1 MRSHRQSSD
10 GAMIQAILLER
21 WRFEF
26 CEKIHPQLLIP
37 LYHVLCPNQQN
48 SRKTV
53 KKWYDYFDQETMD
66 LTYEMYKMDFEV
78 FGYDTA
84 IKERPDLKP
93 PRTDRRTQLGA
104 MKMTGGSWSR
114 NSLIN
119 SSGMRISQANLFGS
133 VKSSMRKEMFRRS
146 STTALKNSLVQMN
159 KDEILAQVAGL
170 RHISTVGEEESMDET
185 EHHSNDG
192 RKVYRRSSTS
202 ALKRDSDAGSSMS
215 DVDGSVRSKKDE

>member
-1 MRSHRQSSD
+1 M
-10 GAMIQAILLER
+10 

-26 CEKIHPQLLIP
+26 VQRCPQLLI
-37 LYHVLCPNQQN
+37 LLLCSLPNQQN
-48 SRKTV
+48 SRKTA

-93 PRTDRRTQLGA
+93 PRLDRRTQLGA

-133 VKSSMRKEMFRRS
+133 VKSSMRKE
-146 STTALKNSLVQMN
+146 
-159 KDEILAQVAGL
+159 
-170 RHISTVGEEESMDET
+170 
-185 EHHSNDG
+185 
-192 RKVYRRSSTS
+192 
-202 ALKRDSDAGSSMS
+202 
-215 DVDGSVRSKKDE
+215 